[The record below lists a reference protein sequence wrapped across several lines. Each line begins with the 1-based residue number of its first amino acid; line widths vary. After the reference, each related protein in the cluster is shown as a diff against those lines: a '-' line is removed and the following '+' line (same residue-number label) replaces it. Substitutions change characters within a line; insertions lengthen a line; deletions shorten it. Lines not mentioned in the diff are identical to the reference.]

1 MKITEQW
8 FAEHNACKE
17 GMEWVNKY
25 YENRKEIEAAEIVTA
40 LRDFNTSWANWV
52 ITKVFDK
59 TQCVKYAIFA
69 AEQVLHIFEDKY
81 PEDLRPR
88 KAIEAAKAYLENPC
102 EATRKAAGDA
112 YAAARVSCNIARA
125 ACAAGDA
132 GNATV
137 YAATAA
143 VYAGCVAYDAGD
155 ATVYAA
161 FYAGYAAC
169 DAYATARV
177 SCNIAR
183 ATYDAGN
190 AAGYAAGAE
199 KIMVKIINYGITL
212 LEKM

>member
-1 MKITEQW
+1 MKITQQW
-8 FAEHNACKE
+8 FIEHDACEK

-25 YENRKEIEAAEIVTA
+25 YENRKEIEAAEIVTT

-112 YAAARVSCNIARA
+112 YAAARVS
-125 ACAAGDA
+125 
-132 GNATV
+132 
-137 YAATAA
+137 Y
-143 VYAGCVAYDAGD
+143 
-155 ATVYAA
+155 
-161 FYAGYAAC
+161 
-169 DAYATARV
+169 
-177 SCNIAR
+177 NIAR

-190 AAGYAAGAE
+190 ATVYAAGYAASYAAYAVYVVCYAIRDIHAVAAIATDAAYAACANE
-199 KIMVKIINYGITL
+199 ETMIKIINYGITL
-212 LEKM
+212 LEDK